1 MYDRILLPT
10 DGSDA
15 ADRAVEQAINLADT
29 YDARLYVISI
39 VDQTAIPP
47 DVRADMLYEELQQEG
62 EQAVDDIER
71 RARDAGID
79 VRTSIP
85 RGTPYRTILDFAD
98 DHDIDLIVMGTH
110 GRRGIDRYL
119 LGSVTEK
126 IVRLSERPVLTVRMD
141 EPS

>member
-1 MYDRILLPT
+1 MYERILLPT

-15 ADRAVEQAINLADT
+15 ADRAIEQALNLAET

-47 DVRADMLYEELQQEG
+47 DVRADILYEELQEEG
-62 EQAVDDIER
+62 ERAVDDIEQK
-71 RARDAGID
+71 ARDAGID

-85 RGTPYRTILDFAD
+85 RGTPYRAILDFAD
-98 DHDIDLIVMGTH
+98 DHDVDLIVMGTH

-126 IVRLSERPVLTVRMD
+126 VVRLSERPVLTVRMD